1 MGSRIVKLET
11 IFEKSHRSS
20 VILKIVGATPQLVQN
35 LTPIRKLFCTFLYQC
50 CYSPI
55 HLPSHIRKQ
64 KNLKDQ
70 KWITFFTQVNLP
82 WNSFGKS
89 CGFHPL
95 YLLCPKQV
103 NLHGNSFGKSYGF
116 HPLYLFC
123 PKKVNINGNSFGKS
137 YGFLPLYLFCPKQV
151 TLHGNSFGKS

>member
-20 VILKIVGATPQLVQN
+20 VILKIVGASHQLVQN

-55 HLPSHIRKQ
+55 HLLSHIRKQ

-82 WNSFGKS
+82 
-89 CGFHPL
+89 
-95 YLLCPKQV
+95 
-103 NLHGNSFGKSYGF
+103 GNSFGKSYGF

-123 PKKVNINGNSFGKS
+123 PKQDNYMGILLGK
-137 YGFLPLYLFCPKQV
+137 
-151 TLHGNSFGKS
+151 